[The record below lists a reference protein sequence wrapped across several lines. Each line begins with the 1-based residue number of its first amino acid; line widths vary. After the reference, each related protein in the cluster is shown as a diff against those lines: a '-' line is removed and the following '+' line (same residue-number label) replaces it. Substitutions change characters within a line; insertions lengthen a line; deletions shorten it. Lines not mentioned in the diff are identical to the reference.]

1 MATLQEQIVKYLT
14 DAHGLEEQSLRSLQA
29 SAKSA
34 DDAALKAVFEQHL
47 AETRRQQ
54 ERIAERLRAL
64 GGEPSTVK
72 DTGNALIS
80 FGKGV
85 VDTLR
90 KDNAGKNLR
99 DAYIGEAV
107 EIISYQLLIA
117 TAKRGDDHETVAL
130 AESILA
136 EERAAQEKLTD
147 LIDHA
152 VEVSLEVEG
161 APTSV

>member
-14 DAHGLEEQSLRSLQA
+14 DAHGLEEQSLRSLEA
-29 SAKSA
+29 SVKSA

-47 AETRRQQ
+47 GETRRQQ

-64 GGEPSTVK
+64 GGEPSRAK

-85 VDTLR
+85 VDALR
-90 KDNAGKNLR
+90 TDNAGKNLR

-117 TAKRGDDHETVAL
+117 TARRGGDDETVAL

-136 EERAAQEKLTD
+136 EERAAQDKLTD

-161 APTSV
+161 APTTA

>member
-1 MATLQEQIVKYLT
+1 MATTQEQIVKYLT
-14 DAHGLEEQSLRSLQA
+14 DAHGLEEQSLRSLEA
-29 SAKSA
+29 SAKSS
-34 DDAALKAVFEQHL
+34 DDAALKAVFEQHID
-47 AETRRQQ
+47 ETRRQQ
-54 ERIAERLRAL
+54 QRVAERLRAL
-64 GGEPSTVK
+64 GGEPSGAK
-72 DTGNALIS
+72 DAGNALIS

-85 VDTLR
+85 VDSFR

-107 EIISYQLLIA
+107 EIISYQLLAA
-117 TAKRGDDHETVAL
+117 TARKAGDQETVTL

-136 EERAAQEKLTD
+136 EERAAQDKLTE

-161 APTSV
+161 APASA